1 MNNMQYQFHSQKGI
15 TAVEIL
21 IAVSIAAVVLIT
33 ASYSIFN
40 FVNSAREVA
49 EKTQALYLA
58 EDGLELIR
66 YVRDNAWTNISTLSL
81 NTPYYLDATSSYVHI
96 TTSPETV
103 GDFSRSIAFQNVYR
117 DSTTDDIVASTTS
130 GSVAD
135 NNSKYV
141 TVTVTW
147 GSPTKTV
154 SLSSILVNLNP

>member
-1 MNNMQYQFHSQKGI
+1 MNNMQYQFYSQKGI

-21 IAVSIAAVVLIT
+21 IAVSIAAVVLVT

-58 EDGLELIR
+58 EDGLELTR

-81 NTPYYLDATSSYVHI
+81 NTPYYLNATSSYVHI

-103 GDFSRSIAFQNVYR
+103 GNFSRSIAFQNVYR
-117 DSTTDDIVASTTS
+117 NSTDDIVASTTS

-135 NNSKYV
+135 DKSKYV

-154 SLSSILVNLNP
+154 SLSGVLANLNP

>member
-1 MNNMQYQFHSQKGI
+1 MNNMQYQFYSQKGI

-21 IAVSIAAVVLIT
+21 IAVSIAAVVLVT

-58 EDGLELIR
+58 EDGLELTR

-103 GDFSRSIAFQNVYR
+103 GNFSRSIAFQNVYR
-117 DSTTDDIVASTTS
+117 NSTDDIVASTTS

-135 NNSKYV
+135 DKSKYV

-154 SLSSILVNLNP
+154 SLSGVLANLNP